1 MNEIKV
7 RKFLD
12 KNFKETNEKEN
23 FYYEEISL
31 IYKVKINNF
40 ENFSFLIKKII
51 FLIEQKTLSL
61 INTKPININLI
72 YEG

>member
-23 FYYEEISL
+23 FYYEEI
-31 IYKVKINNF
+31 I
-40 ENFSFLIKKII
+40 
-51 FLIEQKTLSL
+51 
-61 INTKPININLI
+61 
-72 YEG
+72 